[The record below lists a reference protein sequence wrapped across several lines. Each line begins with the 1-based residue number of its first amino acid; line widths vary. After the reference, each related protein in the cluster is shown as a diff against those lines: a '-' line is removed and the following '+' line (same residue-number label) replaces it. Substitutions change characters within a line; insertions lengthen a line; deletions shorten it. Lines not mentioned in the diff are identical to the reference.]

1 MKIGIVGFGNLSVMQ
16 YLFKYTAVLDREQAD
31 YDVIYWNR
39 LGIDEPAQFTGRKL
53 AHNVPV
59 DTFQAFHKK
68 IFAFFRY
75 ARFARRTIRKNRYD
89 KLIVL
94 TTPTATVL
102 WDMLLGKYRGKY
114 IYDYRDIT
122 KETSFAPFG
131 WFVKKLIA
139 GSQVTMMSSKGFLE
153 TLKLPAT
160 HKVMLAHNTHR
171 EEGKPCPV
179 RLAEEEPIRIVYW
192 GMVRQLELNGK
203 LCDRF
208 GNDPRFTVTYHGMGE
223 YEKLAA
229 YCREKNY
236 RNIFF
241 TGRYA
246 LEDVPG
252 FVEQTDILH
261 CLYVNTPRYWP
272 AVAVKLYDALEFRLP
287 ILLNAHTHMA
297 QIMEDVH
304 GSLSLDL
311 DREDIADRVYRWYR
325 ALSAQKLEESY
336 AAMEDSVREDDRRFR
351 ERVAEFCR

>member
-16 YLFKYTAVLDREQAD
+16 YLFKYTAVLDREQVD

-39 LGIDEPAQFTGRKL
+39 MGIQEPAQFTGRKISYD
-53 AHNVPV
+53 VPV

-68 IFAFFRY
+68 IFAFLRY
-75 ARFARRTIRKNRYD
+75 ARFVRRTIRRNRYD
-89 KLIVL
+89 RLIVL

-153 TLKLPAT
+153 TLKLPIT
-160 HKVMLAHNTHR
+160 DQIMIAHNTHR
-171 EEGKPCPV
+171 AAEKTYPV
-179 RLAEEEPIRIVYW
+179 RLRRQEPIRIAYW
-192 GMVRQLELNGK
+192 GLVRQMELNGK

-208 GNDPRFTVTYHGMGE
+208 GNDPRFELVYHGTGD

-236 RNIFF
+236 RNISV

-252 FVEQTDILH
+252 FVEHTDILH
-261 CLYVNTPRYWP
+261 CLYVNTSRYWP

-287 ILLNAHTHMA
+287 ILLNAHTYMA

-304 GSLSLDL
+304 GSLALDL
-311 DREDIADRVYRWYR
+311 DREDIADRVYEWYHS
-325 ALSAQKLEESY
+325 LSAEKLEEAY
-336 AAMEDSVREDDRRFR
+336 GTMEASVREDDRRF
-351 ERVAEFCR
+351 EARVAEFCQ